1 MDCLR
6 VFQLILVFLSNGQ
19 SYPECKSLCPKGHYA
34 FEKCRFPRTY
44 KCQECTHGTFTAVE
58 NTVEKC
64 MHCGQCQR
72 SEVIKQNC
80 TAKSDVVCSCKEG
93 YYYNHKTSGKFCH
106 QCPSKTYG
114 IEMKQD
120 YQRCF
125 NDSYCKTTCKLTE
138 SLFSTSS
145 TTSTSAPMTGAASR
159 TLNPVVNPL
168 TGSGIE
174 PPILNHRTT
183 RSTTEP
189 LPPHNPLLPR
199 QWLIHV
205 FSKNDG
211 GEMIKSITC
220 PHCPCRSKKRDL
232 QSQNVE
238 PNLNDRCSHD
248 GNGLTTLTFKIL
260 EESLGMDVSQHPG
273 TPEPS
278 YIAPLVPYAE
288 AAKQDEQSEHWP
300 ATVLYAIIKE
310 VPLRRW
316 KEFLRLLSVADQ
328 HLERVELEAGLG
340 VGSIERQYQMLRLW
354 SQHSSAS
361 MNAIFS
367 ALHFM
372 DLTGC
377 AQQLQERLEKM
388 QWRMELQQGFR
399 DHAFIVGM
407 QDS

>member
-168 TGSGIE
+168 TEVNQTAWLSVFGAAVIFLGI
-174 PPILNHRTT
+174 LW
-183 RSTTEP
+183 
-189 LPPHNPLLPR
+189 LLSLFNR
-199 QWLIHV
+199 
-205 FSKNDG
+205 
-211 GEMIKSITC
+211 KSITC